1 MVPYLARAAV
11 ACGCDGIFLET
22 HPRPDEAL
30 SDGPNCLALDDV
42 PALVECCLRI
52 RQAIGLRP

>member
-11 ACGCDGIFLET
+11 ACGCDGVFLET

-30 SDGPNCLALDDV
+30 SDGPNCLALDDFPHWSNAV
-42 PALVECCLRI
+42 CGFGR
-52 RQAIGLRP
+52 RSD